1 MAFDMITSVQI
12 ERFKCFESL
21 HLDLGRLTLL
31 TGYNGAGK
39 SSSLQPL
46 LLMAQA
52 LRTPPLGPTLPLN
65 GSLVRLGSAGD
76 VVSLNAGGAIR
87 LGVATER
94 DVSAFWVF
102 DNDRQLGR
110 HELKLVH
117 AHFSF
122 EEGDHPRWSS
132 RDRNELLETVRDV
145 IFLGAVREPFG
156 EAQPYPDD
164 STLAVGDVGVDGR
177 YAPYWLVRQAD
188 EEVPENRR
196 HPDDRRVT
204 VRGQLDAW
212 LTELFPEA
220 NVSAEEIEGLALAK
234 TMFRIGRSSDW
245 RRPSNVGYGLSYALP
260 ILVALIC
267 AKPGQLF
274 VVDSPEAHLH
284 PRAQSAMGRLLAF
297 FAAAGVQIV
306 IESHSDHLLSG
317 VRLAVRQ
324 AVLQPED
331 VMVHFFARSSADGRS
346 RIAIAADG
354 SIDQWPEGF
363 FDQAITDLIG
373 LS

>member
-1 MAFDMITSVQI
+1 MIRSI
-12 ERFKCFESL
+12 HIDHFKCFENL
-21 HLDLGRLTLL
+21 RLELGRLTLL
-31 TGYNGAGK
+31 TGFNGAGK

-52 LRTPPLGPTLPLN
+52 LRSPPSGPVLPLN
-65 GSLVRLGSAGD
+65 GPLVRLGTGGD
-76 VVSLNAGGAIR
+76 VVSSSSGGAIR
-87 LGVATER
+87 LGVSDEG

-102 DNDRQLGR
+102 ENDRGLGR

-117 AHFSF
+117 THFSF
-122 EEGDHPRWSS
+122 EEGDRPRWSS
-132 RDRNELLETVRDV
+132 ADRSALLETVRDV

-164 STLAVGDVGVDGR
+164 SSLAVGDVGVDGR
-177 YAPYWLVRQAD
+177 FAAYWLVRQAD
-188 EEVPENRR
+188 EEVPEGRR
-196 HPDDRRVT
+196 HPSDRRVT

-212 LTELFPEA
+212 LTELFPDA
-220 NVSAEEIEGLALAK
+220 NVNAEEIQGLALAK
-234 TMFRIGRSSDW
+234 TTFRLGRSSDW

-267 AKPGQLF
+267 ARPGQIF

-297 FAAAGVQIV
+297 FAASGLQIIV
-306 IESHSDHLLSG
+306 ESHSDHVLSG
-317 VRLAVRQ
+317 VRLAIRDK
-324 AVLQPED
+324 VLDPHEAA
-331 VMVHFFARSSADGRS
+331 VHFFAAPGDAGRS
-346 RIAIAADG
+346 TIEIGEDG
-354 SIDQWPEGF
+354 GIDRWPDGF
-363 FDQAITDLIG
+363 FDQAITDLVG

>member
-1 MAFDMITSVQI
+1 MIRAIHI

-21 HLDLGRLTLL
+21 QLDLGRLTLL
-31 TGYNGAGK
+31 TGFYGAGK

-52 LRTPPLGPTLPLN
+52 LRSPPLGPVLPLN
-65 GSLVRLGSAGD
+65 GPLVRLGTGGD
-76 VVSLNAGGAIR
+76 VMSSSSGGAIT
-87 LGVATER
+87 LGVSDDA

-102 DNDRQLGR
+102 ENDRGLGR

-117 AHFSF
+117 SHFSF
-122 EEGDHPRWSS
+122 EKGDHPRWSANHENS
-132 RDRNELLETVRDV
+132 LLSTVRDV

-164 STLAVGDVGVDGR
+164 ASLAVGDVGLDGR
-177 YAPYWLVRQAD
+177 FAAYWLVRQAD
-188 EEVPENRR
+188 EEVLEQQRYPS
-196 HPDDRRVT
+196 DKRVT

-212 LTELFPEA
+212 LTFLFPDA

-234 TMFRIGRSSDW
+234 TTFRIGRSSAW
-245 RRPSNVGYGLSYALP
+245 RRPSNVGYGLSYAFP

-267 AKPGQLF
+267 AKPGQIF

-297 FAAAGVQIV
+297 FAASGLQIIV
-306 IESHSDHLLSG
+306 ESHSDHVLSG
-317 VRLAVRQ
+317 IRLAVREKVLEPKD
-324 AVLQPED
+324 AVI
-331 VMVHFFARSSADGRS
+331 HFFTEPGERGRSTINIDADGGIER
-346 RIAIAADG
+346 
-354 SIDQWPEGF
+354 WPDGF
-363 FDQAITDLIG
+363 FDQAIADLVG